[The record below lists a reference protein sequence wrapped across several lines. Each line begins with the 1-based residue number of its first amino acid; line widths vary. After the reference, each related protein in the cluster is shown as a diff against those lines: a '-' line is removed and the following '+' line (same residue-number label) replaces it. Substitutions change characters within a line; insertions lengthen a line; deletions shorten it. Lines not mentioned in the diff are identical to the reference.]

1 MRAGVLFGIAAY
13 GLWGVFPLYLHLLD
27 DIRPMEVVANRI
39 AWSLIVVAAILFV
52 TRRLGRIGPIMR
64 DRRRLRLLAAAAV
77 LIAVNWA
84 VYIYAISV
92 DRVIEGALG
101 YFITPL
107 VSVAF
112 GLTVLTSAC
121 GARRPS
127 RWPLAPLAVVVLTVY
142 YGGFPWISVTLG
154 LSFGTYGLLKK
165 LVNVPTAEALAV
177 ETLLLFLPAIA
188 LMAGLAWTGEGALFS
203 DGPGT
208 TLLLI
213 GAGPVTADPAAALRR
228 ERDARAADH
237 DRADAVHH
245 PGAAVPHRL
254 ARPGRGDAGHA
265 LGRLRPRV
273 VGARR
278 ADLGRPARRAP
289 RGRGGRAGARRGA
302 ASNRVNAPPRAGIRP
317 VAAPARAAAA
327 APGCT
332 RARASTASAPAGP
345 AITGLHSISAIS
357 GCASASAASRTTRST
372 SASVSHRGAPR

>member
-1 MRAGVLFGIAAY
+1 
-13 GLWGVFPLYLHLLD
+13 
-27 DIRPMEVVANRI
+27 MEVVANRI

-52 TRRLGRIGPIMR
+52 TRRLGRIGPILR

-112 GLTVLTSAC
+112 GLMVFNERL
-121 GARRPS
+121 RRAQAVA
-127 RWPLAPLAVVVLTVY
+127 LALGTLAVVVLTVY
-142 YGGFPWISVTLG
+142 YGGFPWISLTLG

-177 ETLLLFLPAIA
+177 ETLLLFFPAIA

-213 GAGPVTADPAAALRR
+213 GAGPVTAIPLLLFGASVTRVPLTTIGLMQYITPVLQFLIGWLVEGEAMPTTRWIGFGLVWCALAVLSWDALRAVRR
-228 ERDARAADH
+228 E
-237 DRADAVHH
+237 
-245 PGAAVPHRL
+245 GATGHQVL
-254 ARPGRGDAGHA
+254 AEEI
-265 LGRLRPRV
+265 V
-273 VGARR
+273 E
-278 ADLGRPARRAP
+278 PA
-289 RGRGGRAGARRGA
+289 
-302 ASNRVNAPPRAGIRP
+302 
-317 VAAPARAAAA
+317 
-327 APGCT
+327 
-332 RARASTASAPAGP
+332 
-345 AITGLHSISAIS
+345 
-357 GCASASAASRTTRST
+357 
-372 SASVSHRGAPR
+372 